1 MTSLFFL
8 LAVLGCG
15 LLYLSHRHQGWLK
28 RPLDPMPARGLGVF
42 LLLLSLALGLLSLSA
57 VTAIFGWMA
66 IVMLAF
72 SLLPFVSLIV
82 KRMRD
87 EPA

>member
-1 MTSLFFL
+1 MISLFFL

-42 LLLLSLALGLLSLSA
+42 LLLLSLALGLLSLSI
-57 VTAIFGWMA
+57 VTAISAGWRSSCWPSA
-66 IVMLAF
+66 CCLSF
-72 SLLPFVSLIV
+72 H
-82 KRMRD
+82 
-87 EPA
+87 